1 MKTKLYIVRHAETI
15 GNIEKRLTGR
25 KDYEL
30 TEKGLAST
38 EKLAKR
44 LSNIKFDVMYSSTS
58 NRTAKTI
65 EPLAKLNNLKII
77 QLDDLCEMYFG
88 DYDGWKW
95 EDVNKLNPQ
104 IKQRQNE
111 INEISGIP
119 NQESMEDASK
129 REYDCIKRIC
139 EKNAGKNI
147 LICSHGVVIEGFLRQ
162 ITGISFNDERE
173 KYCQHN
179 VALNILTYENGKFEI
194 DLLADTSFLK
204 DNFLYKKSCPTME
217 DR

>member
-95 EDVNKLNPQ
+95 EDVNKLSPQ

-129 REYDCIKRIC
+129 REYDCIKKKKK
-139 EKNAGKNI
+139 KNAGKNI

-162 ITGISFNDERE
+162 ITGIPFNDERE

-204 DNFLYKKSCPTME
+204 NDL
-217 DR
+217 

>member
-1 MKTKLYIVRHAETI
+1 
-15 GNIEKRLTGR
+15 
-25 KDYEL
+25 
-30 TEKGLAST
+30 
-38 EKLAKR
+38 
-44 LSNIKFDVMYSSTS
+44 
-58 NRTAKTI
+58 
-65 EPLAKLNNLKII
+65 
-77 QLDDLCEMYFG
+77 MYFG

-162 ITGISFNDERE
+162 ITGIPFNDERE

-204 DNFLYKKSCPTME
+204 NDL
-217 DR
+217 